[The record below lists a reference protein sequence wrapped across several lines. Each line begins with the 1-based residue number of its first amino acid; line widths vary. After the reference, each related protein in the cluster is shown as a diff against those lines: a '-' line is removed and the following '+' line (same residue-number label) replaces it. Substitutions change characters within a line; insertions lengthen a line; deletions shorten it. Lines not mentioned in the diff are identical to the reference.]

1 MFDSSVN
8 SVVALQNEW
17 REIRVASCRA
27 RWNSDLGFLPKAI
40 TTMKGGE
47 VVEFAR
53 ARRMQAMKLV

>member
-17 REIRVASCRA
+17 REIRVVSCHA
-27 RWNSDLGFLPKAI
+27 RWNSDQGFYR
-40 TTMKGGE
+40 TTMKGGK
-47 VVEFAR
+47 VVECAR